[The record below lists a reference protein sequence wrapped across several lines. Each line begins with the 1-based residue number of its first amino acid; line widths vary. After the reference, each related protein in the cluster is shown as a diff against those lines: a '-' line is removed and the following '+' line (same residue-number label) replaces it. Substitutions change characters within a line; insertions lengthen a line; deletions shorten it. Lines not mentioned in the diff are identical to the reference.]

1 MLPRQLLACVDA
13 ADILEMMAF
22 ERLEPF
28 GGLADD
34 FRAGQVAA
42 TVANVQRGKDDEPYG
57 PDFFMPAL
65 RRGIPASAPVLLDD
79 PDAQAALLDAVLF
92 GKGPK
97 T

>member
-1 MLPRQLLACVDA
+1 MLPRQLLASVTGD
-13 ADILEMMAF
+13 DIIEMMAF

-65 RRGIPASAPVLLDD
+65 RRGRPEPAPVLHDD
-79 PDAQAALLDAVLF
+79 PDMQAALLDAVLF
-92 GKGPK
+92 GKGPM